1 MRKIKKNS
9 PNNSSIKAIDRRNTL
24 CHNLNPKMDTKRLFN
39 KPSYPNAINDVKRER
54 TFELSLPALVTGSN
68 AAGGEFKEFT
78 ELISLSSQEA
88 IFRLDSR
95 VIIGSRLN
103 ISLEVPKT
111 LFLENQL
118 KVDISGNVKFA
129 KAEPDDPKRQLI
141 ILRLNKNYKIKP
153 VPFRKN

>member
-1 MRKIKKNS
+1 ME
-9 PNNSSIKAIDRRNTL
+9 
-24 CHNLNPKMDTKRLFN
+24 TKRLVN

-54 TFELSLPALVTGSN
+54 TFELSLPALVTGIN

-129 KAEPDDPKRQLI
+129 KAEPDDLKRQLI
-141 ILRLNKNYKIKP
+141 ILRLNKNYRIKP
-153 VPFRKN
+153 IPFRKN

>member
-9 PNNSSIKAIDRRNTL
+9 PNNSSIKAIDRTKAL
-24 CHNLNPKMDTKRLFN
+24 CHNLIPKMDAKKLLD

-54 TFELSLPALVTGSN
+54 TFELSLPALVTGFN

>member
-1 MRKIKKNS
+1 
-9 PNNSSIKAIDRRNTL
+9 
-24 CHNLNPKMDTKRLFN
+24 MDTKRLLN

-54 TFELSLPALVTGSN
+54 TFELSLPALVTGIN
-68 AAGGEFKEFT
+68 AAGGELKEFT

-129 KAEPDDPKRQLI
+129 KAEPDDLKRQLI
-141 ILRLNKNYKIKP
+141 ILRLNKNYRIKP

>member
-1 MRKIKKNS
+1 
-9 PNNSSIKAIDRRNTL
+9 
-24 CHNLNPKMDTKRLFN
+24 MDTKRLFD
-39 KPSYPNAINDVKRER
+39 KPSYPNAINEVKRER
-54 TFELSLPALVTGSN
+54 TFEITLPALVTGATAS
-68 AAGGEFKEFT
+68 GSEFKEFT

-153 VPFRKN
+153 IPFRKN

>member
-1 MRKIKKNS
+1 
-9 PNNSSIKAIDRRNTL
+9 
-24 CHNLNPKMDTKRLFN
+24 MDTKRLLD
-39 KPSYPNAINDVKRER
+39 KPSYPNAINEVKRER
-54 TFELSLPALVTGSN
+54 TFELSLPALVTGTTAS
-68 AAGGEFKEFT
+68 GGEFKEFT

-141 ILRLNKNYKIKP
+141 ILRLNKNYKIKSI
-153 VPFRKN
+153 PFRKN

>member
-1 MRKIKKNS
+1 
-9 PNNSSIKAIDRRNTL
+9 
-24 CHNLNPKMDTKRLFN
+24 MDTKRLFD
-39 KPSYPNAINDVKRER
+39 KPSYPNAINEVKRER
-54 TFELSLPALVTGSN
+54 TFELTLPALVTGATAS
-68 AAGGEFKEFT
+68 GGEFKEFT

-141 ILRLNKNYKIKP
+141 ILRLNKNFKIKP
-153 VPFRKN
+153 IPFRKN